1 MQSGK
6 SSRLDYEK
14 YFRIDSSQTNLV
26 FLVFLMLAP
35 KQDNRDNEFVRIA
48 NQINFACIVDLW
60 NIQSN

>member
-26 FLVFLMLAP
+26 FLVFFMLAP

-48 NQINFACIVDLW
+48 NQINFACIVRSVD
-60 NIQSN
+60 

>member
-35 KQDNRDNEFVRIA
+35 KQDNRDNGFVRIA
-48 NQINFACIVDLW
+48 NQTNFVSIVR
-60 NIQSN
+60 SVE